1 MELLEEEVEEV
12 EHQVVVVEEEEL
24 QEVVEEEEE
33 HQEWKV
39 GLECLP
45 DRMQEELGHSVHPHH
60 QRVSDQ

>member
-12 EHQVVVVEEEEL
+12 EHRVVVVVEEEL
-24 QEVVEEEEE
+24 REVVEEEEG

-45 DRMQEELGHSVHPHH
+45 DQMQEELGHSVHPHH